1 MTGAQ
6 RRVQSA
12 LDGLR
17 EVAPAER
24 AEATRAGDRKST
36 IAGTALREFE
46 VPPES
51 SVTNDFAYLQPRSK
65 ATNSGVY
72 LGRMHLSRL
81 TVRNFR
87 QFGEG
92 DAELQIRFQLGVTA
106 LVGRNDSGKSA
117 VIDAVRY
124 ALLTRDQ
131 EFIRVQPE
139 DFHIDNVGK
148 QASEI
153 YIVCKLAGL
162 TNAEK
167 GALTEYLS
175 YEADDVV
182 LYVTW
187 TARKLSEAPGT
198 RRWIDL
204 SVRSGIDGVGPPFET
219 AVRELL
225 SAAYL
230 RPLRDAE
237 REMSPGRGSR
247 LSQIL
252 SNVQEISDGEGFDAA
267 NIPKD
272 AAAVQQLGLVGLA
285 DYMRHNVRQHA
296 GVQSAQK
303 AINEQYLDSL
313 SLRGDDLKG
322 KIDISEGGTESAL
335 LRQILERLELSLLDA
350 ATGNPKGRYGLG
362 SNNLLF
368 MACELLLLGKEP
380 EGLPLLLV
388 EEPEAHLH
396 PQRQL
401 RLMEFLRQAAVGEID
416 GANRKVQVLL
426 STHSPNL
433 ASKIPLSSLVLMQ
446 GRLAFPLSSDQT
458 LLEAGDY
465 RFLERFLDV
474 TKANLFFAHAV
485 LIVEGDAEAM
495 ILPTLAK
502 LIDKDLTEHGVSVVN
517 VGGRGLRR
525 FSRIFQRKAQLAPTI
540 GVPVACLAD
549 FDVMPDCAPEIL
561 GLVGGADD
569 PKWQSSKRRWK
580 AVRDFGDDT
589 KQSYESLA
597 KLRARLKENDG
608 QSVRTFVAD
617 HWTLEY
623 DLARC
628 GLAEQVYV
636 AACLAKNDDPLNE
649 GIKNRKDV
657 VATAKAAFASLKS
670 NSGGDEEVLCS
681 CVYRLFHAGSASK
694 TVAAQHLSEL
704 LSKLRKQ
711 GDLSAPAL
719 RKLLPDY
726 LVSAIDYVTSIPP
739 HQSSNSALTGD
750 EHDV

>member
-1 MTGAQ
+1 
-6 RRVQSA
+6 
-12 LDGLR
+12 
-17 EVAPAER
+17 
-24 AEATRAGDRKST
+24 
-36 IAGTALREFE
+36 
-46 VPPES
+46 
-51 SVTNDFAYLQPRSK
+51 
-65 ATNSGVY
+65 
-72 LGRMHLSRL
+72 MHLSRL

-92 DAELQIRFQLGVTA
+92 HAELQIRFQPGVTA

-139 DFHIDNVGK
+139 DFHIDSAGK

-162 TNAEK
+162 TDAEK
-167 GALTEYLS
+167 GALIEYLS
-175 YEADDVV
+175 YEGDDVV

-204 SVRSGIDGVGPPFET
+204 SVRSGVDGVGPPFET

-225 SAAYL
+225 SGAYL

-237 REMSPGRGSR
+237 RELSPSRGSR
-247 LSQIL
+247 LSQVL
-252 SNVQEISDGEGFDAA
+252 FNVPEISAGESFDVAK
-267 NIPKD
+267 IPKD
-272 AAAVQQLGLVGLA
+272 AAAVRKLGLVGLSN
-285 DYMRHNVRQHA
+285 YLRYNIKHHA
-296 GVQSAQK
+296 GVQKAQD
-303 AINEQYLDSL
+303 AINTQYLDSL
-313 SLRGDDLKG
+313 SLRGDDLQG
-322 KIDISEGGTESAL
+322 KIDITEGGTESAL

-350 ATGNPKGRYGLG
+350 ATGNPRGRYGLG

-368 MACELLLLGKEP
+368 MACELLLLGTEP

-401 RLMEFLRQAAVGEID
+401 RLMEFLGQAAAGDIE
-416 GANRKVQVLL
+416 GADRKVQVLL

-433 ASKIPLSSLVLMQ
+433 ASKIPIANLVLMHD
-446 GRLAFPLSSDQT
+446 RLAFPLSSDKT
-458 LLEAGDY
+458 LLSAGDY
-465 RFLERFLDV
+465 SFLERFLDV
-474 TKANLFFAHAV
+474 TKANLFFAHGV
-485 LIVEGDAEAM
+485 LIVEGDAEAI

-502 LIDKDLTEHGVSVVN
+502 LIGRDLTEHGISVVN

-525 FSRIFQRKAQLAPTI
+525 FSRIFQRKDPSAPSI

-561 GLVGGADD
+561 GLVEGDDD
-569 PKWQSSKRRWK
+569 PKWQDSKRRWK
-580 AVRDFGDDT
+580 AVRDFGDDAEH
-589 KQSYESLA
+589 SHRSLA
-597 KLRARLKENDG
+597 GLRDRLKENDG

-628 GLAEQVYV
+628 GLAQQVYV

-649 GIKNRKDV
+649 GTKNREDV
-657 VATAKAAFASLKS
+657 LAAAKAEFASLKS
-670 NSGGDEEVLCS
+670 ASGDDEEVLCS
-681 CVYRLFHAGSASK
+681 RVYRLFRIGSASK
-694 TVAAQHLSEL
+694 AVAAQHLSEL
-704 LSKLRKQ
+704 LSKLSEQ
-711 GDLSAPAL
+711 GDISAAAL
-719 RKLLPDY
+719 RGKLPNY
-726 LVSAIDYVTSIPP
+726 LVNAIDYVTGLPP
-739 HQSSNSALTGD
+739 QQSSESALID
-750 EHDV
+750 RENNA